1 MDKAK
6 KLYICAPDGEFLR
19 PYIEREI
26 PDCELVDMPDGAD
39 YTCAII
45 GLDTPAPADCAM
57 VLRCPYIV
65 GTGMTGMPME
75 FARRIA
81 RGTFCHIKG
90 NEARISLIH
99 AVDVAVAV
107 RLALGQSGDYVI
119 TDGVS
124 HTIRDFAEAL
134 AWRIDQKR
142 IFTLKPRWAR
152 WLIGRQMLQF
162 ITSDHLADGSAFAER
177 FNFQPNNVC
186 EYLRTHVYNDESL

>member
-6 KLYICAPDGEFLR
+6 KLYIYAPEGEFLR
-19 PYIEREI
+19 PYIEREL
-26 PDCELVDMPDGAD
+26 PDYELVDSADGAD

-45 GLDTPAPADCAM
+45 HLETPAPADCAM

-65 GTGMTGMPME
+65 GTGMTGIPMT
-75 FARRIA
+75 FARRID

-107 RLALGQSGDYVI
+107 RLTLGQSGEYII
-119 TDGVS
+119 TDGCS
-124 HTIRDFAEAL
+124 HTIHDFAEAL
-134 AWRIDQKR
+134 ARRINQKR
-142 IFTLKPRWAR
+142 ILTLNHFWAR
-152 WLIGRQMLQF
+152 WLMGLDMMKF
-162 ITSDHLADGSAFAER
+162 IITDHIADGSVFAER

-186 EYLRTHVYNDESL
+186 EYLRTHVYDDESL

>member
-6 KLYICAPDGEFLR
+6 KRYINAPEGEFLH
-19 PYIEREI
+19 PYIEREL
-26 PDCELVDMPDGAD
+26 PDCELVDSPDGAD
-39 YTCAII
+39 YSCAIV
-45 GLDTPAPADCAM
+45 GLDTPAPSDCAM

-81 RGTFCHIKG
+81 RGTFCHIKDT
-90 NEARISLIH
+90 EARISLIH

-107 RLALGQSGDYVI
+107 RLTLGQSGKYVI
-119 TDGVS
+119 TDGVNHS
-124 HTIRDFAEAL
+124 IRDFAEAL

-142 IFTLKPRWAR
+142 IFTLKPLWAR
-152 WLIGRQMLQF
+152 WLIGRSMLQF
-162 ITSDHLADGSAFAER
+162 ITSDHLADGSEFASR

-186 EYLRTHVYNDESL
+186 EYLRTHVYDDESL